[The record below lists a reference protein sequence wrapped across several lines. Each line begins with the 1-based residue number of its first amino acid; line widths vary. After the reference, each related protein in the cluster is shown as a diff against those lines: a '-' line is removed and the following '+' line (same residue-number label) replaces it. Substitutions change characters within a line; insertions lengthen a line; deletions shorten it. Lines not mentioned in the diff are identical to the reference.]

1 MIVDGQTH
9 GGIVQG
15 AGQAMYEWS
24 HYDRETGQN
33 LAATFMDYQV
43 GRASDFPSFTTH
55 ISEVPAKSHPLGF
68 RPGGEG
74 GTTPSLGVIVNTIT
88 DALAGLGIRHIEM
101 PVTPSRIWKAIQD
114 AKDGKDAKAGN

>member
-15 AGQAMYEWS
+15 AGQALFEWS
-24 HYDRETGQN
+24 NYDRETGQN
-33 LAATFMDYQV
+33 LSATFMDYQV
-43 GRASDFPSFTTH
+43 ARASDFPSFDTH

-74 GTTPSLGVIVNTIT
+74 GTTPSLGVTINSIT
-88 DALAGLGIRHIEM
+88 DALADLGVTHIEM
-101 PVTPSRIWKAIQD
+101 PATPSRIWEAIR
-114 AKDGKDAKAGN
+114 AAKAKHEE